1 MEKKITKVEVPVK
14 YHGDEKWLI
23 LNILGDA
30 GKLRAIKMSKPEQV
44 PDWDSHHINEVRVNK
59 SIRYYPK
66 KWTIN

>member
-1 MEKKITKVEVPVK
+1 
-14 YHGDEKWLI
+14 
-23 LNILGDA
+23 
-30 GKLRAIKMSKPEQV
+30 MSKPEQV